1 MRRALSESSSHAL
14 RAGLLALASAALAM
28 PAHARI
34 DGVDVGAGV
43 SLVATDGYIYT
54 ADGESLYTWGYGIGD
69 MQYPGPTLIVSGP
82 GPVTIELTNHLPVSA
97 GNTSIVVPGME
108 LTAVDGGVAGPIAQ
122 EVPTGQTVTYTF
134 QADRPGT
141 YLYHSASRPELQ
153 VEMGLAGTIIVR
165 PAGFAADENGRYP
178 AYDLSDPETADFT
191 TYDREYLFFMTEM
204 DPEIHLTAEQQKA
217 STLPLVVDVEPYHP
231 VYWFFNGRGCP
242 DDLIVGALQGG
253 AGFPH
258 QPYNALPWLHPGE
271 RILLRM
277 VGAGR
282 EQHPLH
288 LHGNFVRIIGRDAHV
303 LTTPNGHFAGTEEAT
318 VLSVPGQTVDMTFEW
333 TGKGLGWDAYGHTD
347 TTTVPCDPETD
358 MTSPDYGYNINPA
371 GVAYEWCEDHGK
383 PIPVELPEGLQLAWG
398 GFYGGSPFLG
408 QTGNL
413 PVGEGGLNPWGAFT
427 FPWHSHAEKELTNN
441 DVFPGGMLT
450 FVFVMPRCADCDLD
464 AN

>member
-1 MRRALSESSSHAL
+1 MRRRALSESLSQTL
-14 RAGLLALASAALAM
+14 RAGLIAAAAVVLAA

-34 DGVDVGAGV
+34 DGVPVGSGV

-54 ADGESLYTWGYGIGD
+54 ADGEAVYTWGYGTLG
-69 MQYPGPTLIVSGP
+69 MQYPGPTLIKTGT
-82 GPVTIELTNHLPVSA
+82 GDFTISLTNYLPLSA
-97 GNTSIVVPGME
+97 GATSIVVPGME
-108 LTAVDGGVAGPIAQ
+108 LVSVEGGVAGPIAQ
-122 EVPTGQTVTYTF
+122 EAPTGQTITYTF
-134 QADRPGT
+134 HADRPGT

-153 VEMGLAGTIIVR
+153 VEMGLSGAIIVR
-165 PAGFAADENGRYP
+165 PDGFAADLSGRYP
-178 AYDLSDPETADFT
+178 AYDPADTASAAYT
-191 TYDREYLFFMTEM
+191 SYDREYLFFLTEM
-204 DPEIHLTAEQQKA
+204 DPDIHLAVEEQKA
-217 STLPLVVDVEPYHP
+217 SAQPVQVDLEPYHP
-231 VYWFFNGRGCP
+231 VYWFINGRGAP
-242 DDLIVGALQGG
+242 DTMIVGQLQGG
-253 AGFPH
+253 AGFPN
-258 QPYNALPWLHPGE
+258 QPYGALPWLHPGE

-282 EQHPLH
+282 QQHPLH
-288 LHGNFVRIIGRDAHV
+288 LHGNFVRVLARDANV
-303 LTTPNGHFAGTEEAT
+303 IKTAANGHFAGTEEAT

-333 TGKGLGWDAYGHTD
+333 TGKGLGWDAYGHTNAGD
-347 TTTVPCDPETD
+347 GLCTPGSD
-358 MTSPDYGYNINPA
+358 GYNTNSA
-371 GVAYEWCEDHGK
+371 GVPYEWCEDHGK